1 MRLSC
6 LPRPLISSLGLVGLV
21 ACGSA
26 DLSGLQPASVN
37 YCDNFLIY
45 DMCAVDRDAD
55 GAVDFVYFADD
66 DSIFMYRPGAEDN
79 FPPEREVH
87 RCAMAMDE
95 DLVETTSRLFFI
107 DEETSFLVRQDI
119 RGAMMLKYMTYMP
132 EVTACNMRADE
143 DDTAEGE
150 SAD

>member
-1 MRLSC
+1 MRLSF
-6 LPRPLISSLGLVGLV
+6 LSRVLSTFPGLLGLA

-26 DLSGLQPASVN
+26 DLSGLEPASVN

-66 DSIFMYRPGAEDN
+66 DEIFMYRPGAEDD
-79 FPPEREVH
+79 FPPERGVH

-107 DEETSFLVRQDI
+107 DEDTSFLVRQDI
-119 RGAMMLKYMTYMP
+119 RGAMMLKYMSYMP
-132 EVTACNMRADE
+132 EVTACNLRADE
-143 DDTAEGE
+143 DEAAE
-150 SAD
+150 S